1 MVGFTILLQFLQSC
15 YCHLCVLAFDSFDWD
30 DDRVRDLAGE
40 GLIHT
45 NPSTQIAAWRGI
57 ITLQHHSLG
66 GGDKRNFDSGQR
78 ISCRSGAALAS
89 SLEIK
94 LTGRFVASMQ
104 NRVNPTQSR

>member
-1 MVGFTILLQFLQSC
+1 MVGFTILLQSLQSC
-15 YCHLCVLAFDSFDWD
+15 YCHLCVLVFDWD
-30 DDRVRDLAGE
+30 DRRRDLAGE